1 MTSAITFWTLALL
14 ITAGTLAWLLP
25 PLRGGRDPNGR
36 GALAAA
42 GAQEQRP
49 TLALLRDQL
58 AATDRDLAA
67 GRIDAATADRL
78 RTEIRRRLLEEHA
91 ASPTPWR
98 QEPARGAAW
107 AVMGGVPLL
116 AAALYLGLGS
126 PDALVLPEREAR
138 GAQPTMTQVEA
149 MVSQMTQALE
159 ARAQRGETRPED
171 APAWAMAA
179 RTLASIQR
187 FKEADQ
193 AFARALAITPDDARL
208 LADRADILS
217 LLQGQDPQG
226 EPMRLIERALR
237 IDPDQPKALALAG
250 SAAFKRGDMAA
261 AITHWRRALAH
272 LPPES
277 EFARGLAQS
286 LQEALQSQSQSQAQA
301 QPGAGARAGTATSPR
316 VQTDTVKL
324 AAVGGSI
331 RGRVSL
337 SPAMRARAN
346 PTDTVFIV
354 ARAEQGPRMPLA
366 IVRLRVADLPA
377 DFTLD
382 DSSAMS
388 PQMRLSAYPDVV
400 VSARVSRSGQA
411 MPESGDLVGG
421 PVYTRVGLR
430 GVELRIDR
438 VQP

>member
-1 MTSAITFWTLALL
+1 MTPALTFWGCALL
-14 ITAGTLAWLLP
+14 LAAGTLGLLLP
-25 PLRGGRDPNGR
+25 ALRR
-36 GALAAA
+36 GPDDRALGASAAA
-42 GAQEQRP
+42 GTQGVS
-49 TLALLRDQL
+49 TLSLLREQL
-58 AATDRDLAA
+58 AATEGDRLA
-67 GRIDAATADRL
+67 GRIDAPGAERQRA
-78 RTEIRRRLLEEHA
+78 EISRRLLEEHPESA
-91 ASPTPWR
+91 PAWR
-98 QEPARGAAW
+98 SDPAHRTAW
-107 AVMGGVPLL
+107 ALAAGVPLL
-116 AAALYLGLGS
+116 AMVLYLALGNPQALS
-126 PDALVLPEREAR
+126 QPDRRASES
-138 GAQPTMTQVEA
+138 QPTLTQVEA

-159 ARAQRGETRPED
+159 ARAQGGAARPED
-171 APAWAMAA
+171 AAAWAMAA
-179 RTLASIQR
+179 RTLASLQR

-193 AFARALAITPDDARL
+193 AFARALALTPDDAGL

-217 LLQGQDPQG
+217 LLQGQDPRG

-250 SAAFKRGDMAA
+250 SAAFKRGDMAG
-261 AITHWRRALAH
+261 AISHWRRALAH

-277 EFARGLAQS
+277 DFARGLAQS
-286 LQEALQSQSQSQAQA
+286 LQEALQSQ
-301 QPGAGARAGTATSPR
+301 AGAPAAARTGAAANTSPR
-316 VQTDTVKL
+316 VQADTVKL
-324 AAVGGSI
+324 AASGGSI

-346 PTDTVFIV
+346 PNDTVFIV

-366 IVRLRVADLPA
+366 IMRLRVADLPA

-388 PQMRLSAYPDVV
+388 PQMRLSAHPDVV
-400 VSARVSRSGQA
+400 VTARVSRSGQA

-421 PVYTRVGLR
+421 PVHTRVGLR

>member
-1 MTSAITFWTLALL
+1 MTPAATFWLLALL
-14 ITAGTLAWLLP
+14 LVAGTLGLLLP
-25 PLRGGRDPNGR
+25 SLWRARDASAPGS
-36 GALAAA
+36 LAAA
-42 GAQEQRP
+42 AATAGSTR
-49 TLALLRDQL
+49 ALLREQL
-58 AATDRDLAA
+58 AATEHDRAA
-67 GRIDAATADRL
+67 GRIDAASADRL
-78 RTEIRRRLLEEHA
+78 RAEISRRLLEEHA
-91 ASPTPWR
+91 DAPTAWR
-98 QEPARGAAW
+98 ADPARRMAW
-107 AVMGGVPLL
+107 ALALGVPALAVAL
-116 AAALYLGLGS
+116 YSVLGNPQALSQPERAAA
-126 PDALVLPEREAR
+126 

-171 APAWAMAA
+171 GPAWAMAA
-179 RTLASIQR
+179 RTLATMQR

-193 AFARALAITPDDARL
+193 AFARALALTPNDADL

-217 LLQGQDPQG
+217 LLQGQNPEG

-250 SAAFKRGDMAA
+250 SVAFKRGDMAT
-261 AITHWRRALAH
+261 AIRHWQRALKQ

-286 LQEALQSQSQSQAQA
+286 LQEARQAQA
-301 QPGAGARAGTATSPR
+301 GRPDTSAATSATSTSPR
-316 VQTDTVKL
+316 LPATTSGL
-324 AAVGGSI
+324 AAATGGSI
-331 RGRVSL
+331 RGRVTL
-337 SPAMRARAN
+337 SPAMRALAR
-346 PTDTVFIV
+346 PDDTVFIV

-388 PQMRLSAYPDVV
+388 PQLRLSAYPDVV
-400 VSARVSRSGQA
+400 VSARISRSGQA
-411 MPESGDLVGG
+411 LPESGDLIGA
-421 PVYTRVGLR
+421 PVQTRVGMR
-430 GVELRIDR
+430 GVALQIDR